1 MQGTWDMKNTR
12 KYETMICV
20 DSNTRPAGADDDDF
34 SIVFA
39 RISNVVKIEMV
50 SAEIIN
56 SLFNVTTSNNVLI
69 FDLPGAALV
78 GLTLTVPANVTY
90 TPSQIVAV
98 LNEQLTAFVT
108 LMTFTLAQSPTV
120 TYDRTSNFITFT
132 AGADSVMTLKG
143 LNAVNGLWGAL
154 GFTETDQM
162 IQPLAS
168 LRGELTVQLKGGETH
183 IYARLHG
190 YGTMEANIGQ
200 GDIFAKVATSETT
213 GRFDR
218 VITQAKEYKIES
230 PLPSLQTLRISLLR
244 WDCSVYQTRE
254 TNFGMTLR
262 ITYMQ

>member
-1 MQGTWDMKNTR
+1 MQSTWDMKNTR

-56 SLFNVTTSNNVLI
+56 TLFNVTTSNNVLN
-69 FDLPGAALV
+69 LLV
-78 GLTLTVPANVTY
+78 GATPVILTVPANVTY
-90 TPSQIVAV
+90 TPAQMVAV
-98 LNEQLTAFVT
+98 LEGQLDDLIFVP
-108 LMTFTLAQSPTV
+108 ANARPVVS
-120 TYDRTSNFITFT
+120 YDRTSNFITFT
-132 AGADSVMTLKG
+132 AGAGATTVLQGSTTP
-143 LNAVNGLWGAL
+143 NGLWGAL
-154 GFTETDQM
+154 GFPETDQT
-162 IQPLAS
+162 ILAGAS
-168 LRGELTVQLKGGETH
+168 VSGGLTVQLKGGETH

-190 YGTMEANIGQ
+190 YGTMDANIGQ

-218 VITQAKEYKIES
+218 VITQAKEYKVES

-244 WDCSVYQTRE
+244 WDCSTYQTRE